1 MSFVETTDPREER
14 RRIWAWQWYDWA
26 NSAFATVILGACLPV
41 YFSKVSLATLP
52 EDRAYVATGL
62 WAATSAISMALVA
75 AAAIL
80 LGPISDA
87 TARKKACLGGLA
99 ALGVLA
105 TALFAFCPPSWW
117 WMIALLFILASLG
130 YNGANVFY
138 DALLPSVAR
147 REKLDQV
154 SSGGYALGY
163 LGGGLMLALAIG
175 AMYKLPQQSP
185 VPGQASFPIVG
196 MRISF
201 FAVAVWWV
209 VFAIPLFRRVPE
221 PPCAERAGAFAPR
234 VAFERLGQTFRELR
248 RYRELLKFLVA
259 FWLYSDGFG
268 TIIKM
273 AAIYAAEIFRAKAGS
288 PPLRIL
294 GYEVPMNPW
303 LHILAVY
310 LMVQFVGVPC
320 TLLWSASAKRVGAKR
335 SVLACL
341 AIYSGICVFAFFM
354 REIWHFY
361 ALGLA
366 VALVQGGSQ
375 ALSRSMY
382 ATLVPKGKEAEFFG
396 FYNISGKF
404 AGILGPAIMAIVG
417 SLAGS
422 SRPAILS
429 LIVFFVVG
437 AAVLAGVRFEGPADL
452 DRNGRDGQDGRD
464 GRDGRNGLV

>member
-1 MSFVETTDPREER
+1 MIDPREER

-26 NSAFATVILGACLPV
+26 NSSFATVILGACLPV
-41 YFSKVSLATLP
+41 YFSKVSLAAQP
-52 EDRAYVATGL
+52 AYVATSRWG
-62 WAATSAISMALVA
+62 WASAISMALVA
-75 AAAIL
+75 VAAML
-80 LGPISDA
+80 LGPTSDA
-87 TARKKACLGGLA
+87 TARKKACLGSLA
-99 ALGVLA
+99 LLGVGA
-105 TALFAFCPPSWW
+105 TAMFAFCPPTWW
-117 WMIALLFILASLG
+117 WMIAFLFILANLG

-147 REKLDQV
+147 RDQLDQV
-154 SSGGYALGY
+154 SSAGYALGY
-163 LGGGLMLALAIG
+163 LGGGLMLALAIV
-175 AMYKLPQQSP
+175 AMFALPQQSP
-185 VPGQASFPIVG
+185 GPGQAPFPILG
-196 MRISF
+196 MRVAF

-221 PPCAERAGAFAPR
+221 PPCVERAGVFAPR
-234 VAFERLGQTFRELR
+234 VAFERLRQTVRELR
-248 RYRELLKFLVA
+248 RYRELVKFLIA

-273 AAIYAAEIFRAKAGS
+273 AAIYAAEIFAKRATD
-288 PPLRIL
+288 PTPHIL
-294 GYEVPMNPW
+294 G
-303 LHILAVY
+303 VY
-310 LMVQFVGVPC
+310 LMVQFVGIPC
-320 TLLWSASAKRVGAKR
+320 TLLWSASAKRIGAKR

-341 AIYSGICVFAFFM
+341 GIYAGICVFAFFM

-404 AGILGPAIMAIVG
+404 AGIVGPAVMAIVG
-417 SLAGS
+417 RLAGS

-437 AAVLAGVRFEGPADL
+437 AAVLASVRLDETNAD
-452 DRNGRDGQDGRD
+452 
-464 GRDGRNGLV
+464 